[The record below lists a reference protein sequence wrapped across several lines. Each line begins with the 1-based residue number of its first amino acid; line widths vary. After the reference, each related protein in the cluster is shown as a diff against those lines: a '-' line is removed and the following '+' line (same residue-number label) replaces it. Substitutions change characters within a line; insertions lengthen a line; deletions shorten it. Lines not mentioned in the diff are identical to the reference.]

1 MDNGAVIQH
10 TIQAATASAKWGG
23 TAGAI
28 VGALSFNEWLAL
40 AGFMVAVIGTL
51 INSRV
56 NYYYRQREYL
66 LKLQEDTRAQER
78 HDAITAGWKQ

>member
-1 MDNGAVIQH
+1 MEKEVVIQH
-10 TIQAATASAKWGG
+10 TIQAATVSAKWGG

-40 AGFMVAVIGTL
+40 AGFFVAVIGTF

-56 NYYYRQREYL
+56 NYYYRQKEFK
-66 LKLQEDTRAQER
+66 LKLQEDRRAQER
-78 HDAITAGWKQ
+78 HDAITAGWTQ